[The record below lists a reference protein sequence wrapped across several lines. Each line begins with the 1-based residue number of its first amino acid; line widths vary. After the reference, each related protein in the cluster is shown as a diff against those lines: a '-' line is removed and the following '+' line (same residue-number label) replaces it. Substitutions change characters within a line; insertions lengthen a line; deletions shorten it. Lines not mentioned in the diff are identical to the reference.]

1 MDFDQTTFEKSSTNI
16 TFPYCFV
23 WEKQLQLSKIFIN
36 KHKTGSYSKEVA
48 LWIWIKQLWKV
59 IHKYNILSLLC
70 LGETA
75 LTCKDLCQQTHN
87 CSSYSREVNL
97 WILIKHLLKTH
108 SQIQHFVTVVFGRNS
123 FTCQR
128 SWSTDTQLQFIL

>member
-48 LWIWIKQLWKV
+48 LWIWIKLINKHKTGSYSKEVALWIWIKQLLKV
-59 IHKYNILSLLC
+59 IHQYNILSLLC
-70 LGETA
+70 LEETA
-75 LTCKDLCQQTHN
+75 LTFKDLCQQT
-87 CSSYSREVNL
+87 
-97 WILIKHLLKTH
+97 
-108 SQIQHFVTVVFGRNS
+108 
-123 FTCQR
+123 
-128 SWSTDTQLQFIL
+128 